1 MRNSVPVNLPEL
13 YSEKGLASNDYIIEP
28 LALCEIG
35 HPCILAPAHARM
47 SEKRKRCAEQI
58 ELLNVAPTMHVEP
71 LFKRTR
77 MKVAVRPEAPP
88 EIEGRWTREVV
99 LKRDLFSTVER
110 GRFLTPAGEVPA
122 VVRRLDEV
130 PWWSFPLACMLF
142 ARERRALAK
151 ASELG
156 VTPPLL
162 YAGRRVLVR
171 GWIEGTVMQIA
182 KPYGDRAF
190 FQSAKAA
197 LRKLHR
203 AGICHNDLSKQ
214 QNWLRG
220 RDGRAYLTDFQLAST
235 FARRSRLFRL
245 LAYEDLR
252 HLLKHKHRY
261 LLEEM
266 TPAEWKMRSRK
277 TPLSSW
283 WLLTG
288 KKLYHL
294 ATRGFFGFVDQEGGG
309 RRLAYDGPR
318 ITDCLK
324 QYPGVLGAAVV
335 LFYDRGGKH
344 SLYAFVEGTGALS
357 EGDLREYLARN
368 LREPPPE
375 QIQISAALPRDQG
388 GAIRTEMLQLIASNQ
403 LDQVEQLTRDE
414 DERGIVARVI
424 AERRNLADKF

>member
-1 MRNSVPVNLPEL
+1 MTAAVG
-13 YSEKGLASNDYIIEP
+13 SE
-28 LALCEIG
+28 ALNEID
-35 HPCILAPAHARM
+35 
-47 SEKRKRCAEQI
+47 
-58 ELLNVAPTMHVEP
+58 
-71 LFKRTR
+71 
-77 MKVAVRPEAPP
+77 
-88 EIEGRWTREVV
+88 GRWTREVV
-99 LKRDLFSTVER
+99 LKRDLFSIVER
-110 GRFLTPAGEVPA
+110 GRFVTAAGEVPA
-122 VVRRLDEV
+122 VVRRIDEV
-130 PWWSFPLACMLF
+130 PWWNLPLARILF
-142 ARERRALAK
+142 ERERRALAI
-151 ASELG
+151 ASRLG

-190 FQSAKAA
+190 FHSAKAA
-197 LRKLHR
+197 LRKLHA

-220 RDGRAYLTDFQLAST
+220 RDGRAYLTDFQLASS
-235 FARRSRLFRL
+235 FSKRSRLFRL

-261 LLEEM
+261 LRQDM
-266 TPAEWKMRSRK
+266 TPAEWKMRARK

-294 ATRGFFGFVDQEGGG
+294 ATRGIFGFVDQEGGG
-309 RRLAYDGPR
+309 TRLAYDGPR
-318 ITDCLK
+318 ITECLK
-324 QYPGVLGAAVV
+324 RYPGVHDAAVV

-344 SLYAFVEGTGALS
+344 SLYAFVEGMEALS
-357 EGDLREYLARN
+357 EGDLRGYLSRN
-368 LREPPPE
+368 LREVPPPE
-375 QIQISAALPRDQG
+375 QIQISAALPRAQG

-414 DERGIVARVI
+414 EERGIVARVV
-424 AERRNLADKF
+424 AKRRNFADKF

>member
-1 MRNSVPVNLPEL
+1 MVSRLRGNERTLGPVAFTNRTF
-13 YSEKGLASNDYIIEP
+13 Y
-28 LALCEIG
+28 
-35 HPCILAPAHARM
+35 
-47 SEKRKRCAEQI
+47 
-58 ELLNVAPTMHVEP
+58 T
-71 LFKRTR
+71 TR
-77 MKVAVRPEAPP
+77 MTVGVPT
-88 EIEGRWTREVV
+88 EIEGRWTRELV

-110 GRFLTPAGEVPA
+110 GRFRTSGGEAPA
-122 VVRRLDEV
+122 VVRRIDEV
-130 PWWSFPLACMLF
+130 PWWAWPLARMLF
-142 ARERRALAK
+142 ARERRALVIAG
-151 ASELG
+151 ELG

-162 YAGRRVLVR
+162 YAGRQVLVR
-171 GWIEGTVMQIA
+171 GWIDGTVMHIA

-220 RDGRAYLTDFQLAST
+220 SDGRAYLTDFQLASS
-235 FARRSRLFRL
+235 FSRRSRLFRL

-266 TPAEWKMRSRK
+266 TPAEWKMRGRK

-288 KKLYHL
+288 KKIYHL
-294 ATRGFFGFVDQEGGG
+294 ATRGILGFVDQEGGG
-309 RRLAYDGPR
+309 TRLAHDGPR
-318 ITDCLK
+318 IAECLK
-324 QYPGVLGAAVV
+324 QHPGVHDAAVV

-357 EGDLREYLARN
+357 ERQLRDGLARN
-368 LREPPPE
+368 LREVPPPE

-403 LDQVEQLTRDE
+403 LDQVEQLTRDKE
-414 DERGIVARVI
+414 ERSIVARVV
-424 AERRNLADKF
+424 AERRNFADKF